1 MYAIKRNQY
10 FDLFMRNVNTL
21 YGLLYKLITRVYFTY
36 TEQSELR
43 RSLSQQKYLMT
54 VSSVL
59 HQHELHSSQY

>member
-1 MYAIKRNQY
+1 MIK
-10 FDLFMRNVNTL
+10 MNVNTL
-21 YGLLYKLITRVYFTY
+21 YGLLYKLITRLYFTY